1 VVRTDDS
8 GEAIAIGSVGLLALS
23 WDQRA
28 FDGAYASAFLDEVR
42 AILETRDWEV
52 ELR

>member
-1 VVRTDDS
+1 VRTDDG